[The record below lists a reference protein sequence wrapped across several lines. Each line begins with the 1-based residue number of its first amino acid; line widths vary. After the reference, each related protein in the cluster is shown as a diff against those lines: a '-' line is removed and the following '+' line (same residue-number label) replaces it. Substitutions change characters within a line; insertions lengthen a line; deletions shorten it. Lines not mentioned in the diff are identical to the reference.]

1 MSVVAAGVH
10 DALVATCV
18 LQPRGLLDRQC
29 IHVRAQAQRALA
41 VATLELPDHTGSA
54 QAALNVVTPV
64 PQSCS
69 HQITGA
75 QLFEW
80 QLGVLMDITA
90 QSDEFVFVCA
100 YRLQGVLNS
109 HAMNSQSAK
118 IRLVIISVVPCHR
131 RFRA

>member
-1 MSVVAAGVH
+1 MSARRPSVRVPS
-10 DALVATCV
+10 
-18 LQPRGLLDRQC
+18 PRFSC
-29 IHVRAQAQRALA
+29 PTTPV
-41 VATLELPDHTGSA
+41 PP

-64 PQSCS
+64 PRSRSQL
-69 HQITGA
+69 ITGA

-90 QSDEFVFVCA
+90 QSNEFVFVCA

-109 HAMNSQSAK
+109 HAMNSQSGK
-118 IRLVIISVVPCHR
+118 IRLMIISVVPCHR